1 MVIEVG
7 QRIAGGTTC
16 NAVWLS
22 DMLGTWSFKPVLTG
36 GTVVCCRESDR
47 LLEIWTEISFA
58 MAIQAVWRVADGVC
72 AIRAVTIDFS
82 DLACLLRS
90 FRGKTSG
97 RQRERRGDIP
107 PGSAAV
113 EVSER
118 RRGVDGKRW
127 PYPATILGALARRKR
142 KRIG

>member
-36 GTVVCCRESDR
+36 STVVCCRESDR

-72 AIRAVTIDFS
+72 TIRAVTVDFS
-82 DLACLLRS
+82 DLACHL
-90 FRGKTSG
+90 
-97 RQRERRGDIP
+97 
-107 PGSAAV
+107 V
-113 EVSER
+113 V
-118 RRGVDGKRW
+118 
-127 PYPATILGALARRKR
+127 PATILGALGFEITHVLAKRRQERVSYPGQKNLLLCVYRRKER
-142 KRIG
+142 